1 MAMSEEK
8 ILIEEKMR
16 IDIVTAHPESLSS
29 MLGASIIKIARDKG
43 IVNIALHNLHDYA
56 LDKYKHIDDTPFG
69 GGAGMLIKC
78 QPVFDCIGKLRKER
92 SYDEIIF
99 LSPDGEVFN
108 QGMANE
114 LSLKRNIILL
124 AGHYKG
130 IDQRIRDHIITREIS
145 IGDYVL
151 SGGEI
156 PLLAVTDAV
165 VRLIPGV
172 LGDAESALED
182 SYMNGL
188 LEPPQYTK
196 PADYK
201 GWKVPDVL
209 FGGNH
214 KEISEWRDEQA
225 YEKTKNR
232 RPDLLD

>member
-1 MAMSEEK
+1 MMDSGINNNENK
-8 ILIEEKMR
+8 LR
-16 IDIVTAHPESLSS
+16 IDIVTAHPDSLSS
-29 MLGASIIKIARDKG
+29 ILGSSIIKIAIDKG
-43 IVNIALHNLHDYA
+43 IVRIELHNLHDFA

-69 GGAGMLIKC
+69 GGAGMIIKC
-78 QPVFDCIGKLRKER
+78 QPVFDCIEKLKRER
-92 SYDEIIF
+92 TYDEIIYMT
-99 LSPDGEVFN
+99 PDGEVFD
-108 QGMANE
+108 QGIANE

-156 PLLAVTDAV
+156 PLLAVTDAI

-182 SYMNGL
+182 SFMNGL
-188 LEPPQYTK
+188 LDCPQYTK

-209 FGGNH
+209 LGGNH
-214 KEISEWRDEQA
+214 RIINQWRDDKA
-225 YEKTKNR
+225 FDKTKRR

>member
-1 MAMSEEK
+1 MMDSG
-8 ILIEEKMR
+8 INNIENKLR
-16 IDIVTAHPESLSS
+16 IDIVSAHPDSLGSI
-29 MLGASIIKIARDKG
+29 LGSSIIKIARDKG
-43 IVNIALHNLHDYA
+43 IVRIALHNLHDYA

-69 GGAGMLIKC
+69 GGAGMIIKC
-78 QPVFDCIGKLRKER
+78 QPVFDCIEKLKRER
-92 SYDEIIF
+92 TYDEIIY
-99 LSPDGEVFN
+99 LTPDGEVFD
-108 QGMANE
+108 QGIANE

-156 PLLAVTDAV
+156 PLLAVTDAI

-182 SYMNGL
+182 SFMNGL
-188 LEPPQYTK
+188 LDCPHYTK
-196 PADYK
+196 PADFR

-209 FGGNH
+209 LGGNH
-214 KEISEWRDEQA
+214 RIINQWRDDKA
-225 YEKTKNR
+225 FDKTKKR